1 MVERASSLR
10 TDKRALLS
18 ICATVALIGLFLQV
32 AVAGDYTMEILVV
45 ETPLHGA
52 NGMDFNADG
61 ELIAG
66 SMMNASVF
74 HVNTET
80 GAVKTIVGPPRGVAD
95 DLALGPDGTLVWTS
109 TPFGIV
115 HVLRPGGKVERLA
128 TDLPMINSINF
139 TRDGRL
145 FAAQVTESGG
155 NLYEL
160 DVTGQTEPRMVL
172 QDLPGLNSFEIDD
185 NDMLFGPLQ
194 WGGKIIRIDL
204 RTAAV
209 SDVATGFA
217 RPVAVNFD
225 SQGNLYAVDYL
236 SGEIIRVDPESGGK
250 QIVATV
256 NPPIDNLAI
265 DRDDRLYI
273 AQPCGNGIREVDTR
287 TGGIRQVARGS
298 IGMPGGAIL
307 MERNGRETLL
317 VAGMLCQNFID
328 TETGEFEA
336 LPRQGET
343 IWSGWL
349 DISNDTLV
357 MSSLAFGQLQWLD
370 AETGKPRKTLS
381 GFQAPYAVKI
391 MPDDSVWMAEHGTGR
406 ILRLTEK
413 DGEDP
418 EVVLDGLA
426 GPIEFLVFQ
435 ETKLYVSESD
445 AGRVS
450 MHDLDSG
457 ERVIAVD
464 NLDQPEGIDRLADG
478 RLLIA
483 EVGARR
489 LIAVDTDTG
498 TIEVIAENLPIGL
511 PPFMGTA
518 KTFLPTDVIV
528 NPNGIIYL
536 VSDVDHTVLKFTPSD

>member
-1 MVERASSLR
+1 MR
-10 TDKRALLS
+10 TDSRALLS
-18 ICATVALIGLFLQV
+18 IHGAVALLLSLLLQV
-32 AVAGDYTMEILVV
+32 AVAGDYAMEVLVV

-52 NGMDFNADG
+52 NGMDFDADG
-61 ELIAG
+61 DLIAG
-66 SMMNASVF
+66 SMMSASVF
-74 HVNTET
+74 HVDTET
-80 GAVKTIVGPPRGVAD
+80 GAVETIVGPPRGVAD
-95 DLALGPDGTLVWTS
+95 DLAIGPDGTLVWTS

-145 FAAQVTESGG
+145 FAAQVTVSGG

-160 DVTGQTEPRMVL
+160 DVTGQTEPRLVL
-172 QDLPGLNSFEIDD
+172 EDLPGLNSFEIDD
-185 NDMLFGPLQ
+185 NNILFGPLQ

-204 RTAAV
+204 KTAAV
-209 SDVATGFA
+209 KDVATGFS

-225 SQGNLYAVDYL
+225 SHGNLYAVDYL
-236 SGEIIRVDPESGGK
+236 SGEIIRVDPESGSK
-250 QIVATV
+250 QVVAKV

-265 DRDDRLYI
+265 DRDDRVYI
-273 AQPCGNGIREVDTR
+273 AQPCGNGIREVDVG
-287 TGGIRQVARGS
+287 TGTIRQVARGS

-307 MERNGRETLL
+307 MQRNGRETLL

-328 TETGEFEA
+328 TQTGEFEA

-349 DISNDTLV
+349 DYSNGTLV
-357 MSSLAFGQLQWLD
+357 LSSLAFGQLQWLD
-370 AETGKPRKTLS
+370 AATGQPRKTLA
-381 GFQAPYAVKI
+381 GFKAPYAVKI
-391 MPDDSVWMAEHGTGR
+391 MPDNSVWMAEHGTGR
-406 ILRLTEK
+406 ILRLTEA
-413 DGEDP
+413 GGQAP
-418 EVVLDGLA
+418 EVLLDGLG
-426 GPIEFLVFQ
+426 GPVEFLEF
-435 ETKLYVSESD
+435 EKNKLYVSEAD

-450 MHDLDSG
+450 MHDILSG
-457 ERVIAVD
+457 ERVVVVD
-464 NLDQPEGIDRLADG
+464 DLDQPEGIDRLPDG

-498 TIEVIAENLPIGL
+498 AIEVIAENLPVGL

-528 NPNGIIYL
+528 NPHGIIYL
-536 VSDVDHTVLKFTPSD
+536 VSDIDHTVLKFTPSD